1 MIVKHLGRVL
11 CIFLSAAILCF
22 CGCSDSES
30 ASYYFVEFSI
40 SSNFYADGE
49 KLDDKELRSISG
61 EVGKMLNSIE
71 DDVSTEKD
79 GSVAQINAAGVGEKI
94 HTGEYTAELFALSEE
109 LYRKTDGA
117 FSPALYNLSELWGF
131 SPAYA
136 DRYTQPR
143 QEPPQSE
150 IDKALKSS
158 QFEDFYRTENGEIA
172 KKNAET
178 RIDFGGIAK
187 GYMSDCVLKYLR
199 ERYGEIQ
206 GTFSV
211 MSNAVLVGE
220 KQNDTAGLGY
230 TATLENPRKEI
241 TGGLS
246 PAGALYFTGLSDVA
260 VSTSADDYRYYV
272 YDGKIYK
279 HILDPATGRPSDN
292 GVISITVLVPLSVS
306 HAGALADA
314 YSTTGFCMPLT
325 QALSFYESLWKEY
338 GIGAVVITSDFRY
351 YVIGDYTVL
360 QPKEYAQLTN
370 PSLADEVENVFT
382 YSEVSAAQDEVIPC
396 EKEREYIDIVAA
408 RNG

>member
-1 MIVKHLGRVL
+1 
-11 CIFLSAAILCF
+11 
-22 CGCSDSES
+22 
-30 ASYYFVEFSI
+30 
-40 SSNFYADGE
+40 
-49 KLDDKELRSISG
+49 
-61 EVGKMLNSIE
+61 MLNSIE

-79 GSVAQINAAGVGEKI
+79 GCVAQINAAGVGEKI
-94 HTGEYTAELFALSEE
+94 DASEYTSELFALSKE

-131 SPAYA
+131 SPEYA
-136 DRYTQPR
+136 DRYTQSR

-150 IDKALKSS
+150 IDKALKAS
-158 QFEDFYRTENGEIA
+158 QFEDIYRTENGEIV

-187 GYMSDCVLKYLR
+187 GYMSDCVLAYLR

-211 MSNAVLVGE
+211 MSNSVLAGE

-246 PAGALYFTGLSDVA
+246 SAGALYFTGLSDVA

-272 YDGKIYK
+272 YDGTIYK

-292 GVISITVLVPLSVS
+292 GVISITVLVPLSVP

-338 GIGAVVITSDFRY
+338 GIGAVVISSDFKY
-351 YVIGDYTVL
+351 YTIGDYTVL

-370 PSLADEVENVFT
+370 PSLADQVENVFT

>member
-1 MIVKHLGRVL
+1 M
-11 CIFLSAAILCF
+11 
-22 CGCSDSES
+22 
-30 ASYYFVEFSI
+30 EFSI

-49 KLDDKELRSISG
+49 KLDDKEIRTISD

-94 HTGEYTAELFALSEE
+94 DVSEYTSELFTLSEE

-131 SPAYA
+131 SPEYA
-136 DRYTQPR
+136 DRYTQSR

-150 IDKALKSS
+150 IDKALKAS
-158 QFEDFYRTENGEIA
+158 QFEDFYRTENGEIV

-187 GYMSDCVLKYLR
+187 GYMSDCVLAYLR

-211 MSNAVLVGE
+211 MSNSVLAGE

-246 PAGALYFTGLSDVA
+246 SAGALYFTGLSDVA

-272 YDGKIYK
+272 YDGTIYK

-292 GVISITVLVPLSVS
+292 GVISITVLVPLSVP

-338 GIGAVVITSDFRY
+338 GIGAVVISSDFKY
-351 YVIGDYTVL
+351 YTIGDYTVL

-370 PSLADEVENVFT
+370 PSLADQVENVFT

>member
-11 CIFLSAAILCF
+11 CIFLSAAIICF
-22 CGCSDSES
+22 CGCSGPES
-30 ASYYFVEFSI
+30 SSYYFVEFSI

-49 KLDDKELRSISG
+49 KLDDKEIRTISD

-94 HTGEYTAELFALSEE
+94 DVSEYTSELFTLSEE

-131 SPAYA
+131 SPEYA
-136 DRYTQPR
+136 DRYTQSR

-150 IDKALKSS
+150 IDKALKAS
-158 QFEDFYRTENGEIA
+158 QFEDFYRTENGEIV

-187 GYMSDCVLKYLR
+187 GYMSDCVLAYLR

-211 MSNAVLVGE
+211 MSNSVLAGE

-246 PAGALYFTGLSDVA
+246 SAGALYFTGLSDVA

-272 YDGKIYK
+272 YDGTIYK

-292 GVISITVLVPLSVS
+292 GVISITVLVPLSVP

-338 GIGAVVITSDFRY
+338 GIGAVVISSDFKY
-351 YVIGDYTVL
+351 YTIGDYTVL

-370 PSLADEVENVFT
+370 PSLADQVENVFT

>member
-1 MIVKHLGRVL
+1 MIAKFFGRAL
-11 CIFLSAAILCF
+11 CFLLSAAILCF
-22 CGCSDSES
+22 CACSADETE
-30 ASYYFVEFSI
+30 YYFVEFSI
-40 SSNFYADGE
+40 SSNFYAGGQ
-49 KLDDKELRSISG
+49 KLDNNEIRSVSA
-61 EVGKMLNSIE
+61 EVGTMLNSIE
-71 DDVSTEKD
+71 DDVSTEKN
-79 GSVAQINAAGVGEKI
+79 GSVARINAADAGEKI
-94 HTGEYTAELFALSEE
+94 QAGEYTSDLFSLSKE
-109 LYRKTDGA
+109 LYLQTNGA

-131 SPAYA
+131 SPEYA

-143 QEPPQSE
+143 QEPPQNE
-150 IDKALKSS
+150 IDACLEKS
-158 QFEDFYRTENGEIA
+158 QFDDIYRAESGEIV

-187 GYMSDCVLKYLR
+187 GYMSDCALALLR
-199 ERYGEIQ
+199 QRYGEVQ

-211 MSNAVLVGE
+211 MSNSVLAGE
-220 KQNDTAGLGY
+220 KQNDSAGLGY

-246 PAGALYFTGLSDVA
+246 SGGALYFTGLSDVA

-279 HILDPATGRPSDN
+279 HILDPDTGRPSDN
-292 GVISITVLVPLSVS
+292 GVISITVLVPLSVA

-325 QALSFYESLWKEY
+325 QALSFYELLWKEY
-338 GIGAVVITSDFRY
+338 GIGAVVITSDFCY
-351 YVIGDYTVL
+351 YTVGEYTVL

-370 PSLADEVENVFT
+370 PSLTDKVENVFT
-382 YSEVSAAQDEVIPC
+382 YTEISAAKDEVVPC
-396 EKEREYIDIVAA
+396 EKEREYIELLAA